1 MRRPRA
7 AVLAGVLLSV
17 FVIGALP
24 ACADDSAPAST
35 VVSAA
40 APLAAAPVKGFVLV
54 ASYPRDPN
62 CFVEGLQWTGSG
74 FYESCGL
81 YGSSSIRQT
90 TLAGAVKRQTA
101 LPKTAFGEGLVR
113 LGTSIYQMTWKEGI
127 VFVRDA
133 TTLKVLSTRPMPTGV
148 REGWGM
154 TTDGR
159 SLIVSDGTP
168 TVRWVDPK
176 TFAVTRSI
184 EVHDGASA
192 VLNVNELEL
201 IGGELW
207 ANVWTT
213 DRVLRIDPNTG
224 AVSSII
230 DLTGL
235 RPTATLAH
243 PDSVLNGIAYDP
255 AKKRVFVTGKNWD
268 RLFEIRVSA

>member
-1 MRRPRA
+1 MRCSRA
-7 AVLAGVLLSV
+7 AVLAVVLLSPLV
-17 FVIGALP
+17 DALP
-24 ACADDSAPAST
+24 ACADDSTPAST
-35 VVSAA
+35 VSTAA
-40 APLAAAPVKGFVLV
+40 TVAAAPVKGFVLV

>member
-1 MRRPRA
+1 MRCSRA
-7 AVLAGVLLSV
+7 AVLAVVLLSPLV
-17 FVIGALP
+17 DALP
-24 ACADDSAPAST
+24 AGADDSTPAST
-35 VVSAA
+35 VSTAA
-40 APLAAAPVKGFVLV
+40 TVAAAPVKGFVLV

-243 PDSVLNGIAYDP
+243 PDLVLNGIAYDP